1 MTMDLLNSIWNLMP
15 VTLAQSL
22 MYALVALGVM
32 VPFRLLGFPDLS
44 SEGAFPLG
52 GCLCAALLLSG
63 IHPVVATLAAIAS
76 GALVGAT
83 TALIHL
89 KLRINSLLAGIL
101 VFTALYS
108 VNLRILG
115 KANVA
120 MFNIDNLFT
129 LVNPAILSAVSLQI
143 AWFAV
148 LAAVVLAALWW
159 LLRTEA
165 GAALRAVGVNPEL
178 APSLGISIWAY
189 TIAGVALANALSAL
203 AGAMVVQLQGYADVG
218 MGFGILINGLA
229 GLVIGEAIVGR
240 ATVTRQLMAPVVGAI
255 VYYQVTSLGL
265 AMGLH
270 PSDLKLATAVFVL
283 LTLALPGF
291 RRGGARDVVRA

>member
-1 MTMDLLNSIWNLMP
+1 MELLHSIWNLMP

-32 VPFRLLGFPDLS
+32 IPFRLLGFPDLS

-52 GCLCAALLLSG
+52 GCLCAALLLAG
-63 IHPVVATLAAIAS
+63 VHPVVATLAAVVS
-76 GALVGAT
+76 GALVGAA

-120 MFNIDNLFT
+120 MFTIDNIFT
-129 LVNPAILSAVSLQI
+129 LVNPAILTTVALQI
-143 AWFAV
+143 AWFAG
-148 LAAVVLAALWW
+148 LASVVVAALWW

-240 ATVTRQLMAPVVGAI
+240 TTITRQLMAPVVGAV

-270 PSDLKLATAVFVL
+270 PSDLKLATAAFVL

-291 RRGGARDVVRA
+291 RRGGGRDVVRA

>member
-1 MTMDLLNSIWNLMP
+1 MELLNSVWNLVP

-32 VPFRLLGFPDLS
+32 IPFRLLGFPDLS

-52 GCLCAALLLSG
+52 GCLCAALLLAG
-63 IHPVVATLAAIAS
+63 AHPVLATVAAVAA

-120 MFNIDNLFT
+120 MFNVDNIFS
-129 LVNPAILSAVSLQI
+129 LVSPAIVTTVSLQI

-148 LAAVVLAALWW
+148 LAVVVVAVLWW

-178 APSLGISIWAY
+178 APSLGISIWFY
-189 TIAGVALANALSAL
+189 TIAGVALANALSAM

-240 ATVTRQLMAPVVGAI
+240 ASITRQLMAPVVGAI
-255 VYYQVTSLGL
+255 VYYQMTSFGL

-270 PSDLKLATAVFVL
+270 PSDLKLATAAFVL
-283 LTLALPGF
+283 LTLAIPGL
-291 RRGGARDVVRA
+291 RRGSGSGRDVVRA

>member
-1 MTMDLLNSIWNLMP
+1 MELLNSVWNLMP

-32 VPFRLLGFPDLS
+32 IPFRLLGFPDLS

-52 GCLCAALLLSG
+52 GCMCAALLLSG
-63 IHPVVATLAAIAS
+63 VHPVLATLAAVAS
-76 GALVGAT
+76 GAVVGAA

-120 MFNIDNLFT
+120 MFNVDNIFT
-129 LVNPAILSAVSLQI
+129 MVSPSILSRVPLQI
-143 AWFAV
+143 AWFAL
-148 LAAVVLAALWW
+148 LAALVLMVLWW

-203 AGAMVVQLQGYADVG
+203 AGSMVVQLQGYADVG

-240 ATVTRQLMAPVVGAI
+240 NTVPRQLLAPVVGAV

-291 RRGGARDVVRA
+291 QRGSGRDVVRA

>member
-1 MTMDLLNSIWNLMP
+1 MMELLLSIWNLVP

-22 MYALVALGVM
+22 IYALVALGVM

-52 GCLCAALLLSG
+52 GCLCAALLLANL
-63 IHPVVATLAAIAS
+63 HPVLATLLAVVA

-89 KLRINSLLAGIL
+89 RLRINSLLAGIL

-120 MFNIDNLFT
+120 LFNVDGIFN
-129 LVNPAILSAVSLQI
+129 LVNPAILSSVPLQI
-143 AWFAV
+143 AWFGA
-148 LAAVVLAALWW
+148 LIAVVLAALWW
-159 LLRTEA
+159 LLGTEA
-165 GAALRAVGVNPEL
+165 GAALRAVGVNPDL

-189 TIAGVALANALSAL
+189 TIAGVALANGLSAL

-229 GLVIGEAIVGR
+229 GLVIGEAILGR
-240 ATVTRQLMAPVVGAI
+240 ATVTRQLLAPLLGAV

-270 PSDLKLATAVFVL
+270 PSDLKLATACFVL
-283 LTLALPGF
+283 LTLAVPGL
-291 RRGGARDVVRA
+291 RRGGGGRDVVRA

>member
-1 MTMDLLNSIWNLMP
+1 MELLFSVWNLMP

-32 VPFRLLGFPDLS
+32 IPFRLLGFPDLS

-52 GCLCAALLLSG
+52 GCLCAALLLAG
-63 IHPVVATLAAIAS
+63 VHPVLATLGAIAAGGVA
-76 GALVGAT
+76 GAA

-89 KLRINSLLAGIL
+89 RLRINSLLAGIL

-120 MFNIDNLFT
+120 LFSVDGIFN
-129 LVNPAILSAVSLQI
+129 VVSPAILTSVPLQI
-143 AWFAV
+143 LWFAV
-148 LAAVVLAALWW
+148 LAALVLAGLFWF
-159 LLRTEA
+159 LCTEA

-178 APSLGISIWAY
+178 APSLGISIWTF

-229 GLVIGEAIVGR
+229 GLVIGEAILGR
-240 ATVTRQLMAPVVGAI
+240 ATIGRQLLAPVLGAV
-255 VYYQVTSLGL
+255 VYYQVASLGL

-270 PSDLKLATAVFVL
+270 PSDLKLGTAGFVL
-283 LTLALPGF
+283 LVLALPGF
-291 RRGGARDVVRA
+291 RRGGGRDAMRA

>member
-1 MTMDLLNSIWNLMP
+1 MGELLLSIWNLVP

-32 VPFRLLGFPDLS
+32 IPFRLLGFPDLS

-52 GCLCAALLLSG
+52 GCLCAALLLAG
-63 IHPVVATLAAIAS
+63 LHPVLATLAALAC

-83 TALIHL
+83 TAWIHL

-120 MFNIDNLFT
+120 MFNIDNIFT
-129 LVNPAILSAVSLQI
+129 LVSPLILTAVSLQI
-143 AWFAV
+143 AWFAA
-148 LAAVVLAALWW
+148 LAALVLSLLWW

-189 TIAGVALANALSAL
+189 TIGGVALANALSAM

-240 ATVTRQLMAPVVGAI
+240 ASVTRQLLAPVLGAV
-255 VYYQVTSLGL
+255 VYYQMTSLGL

-270 PSDLKLATAVFVL
+270 PSDLKLATAAFVL
-283 LTLALPGF
+283 LTLAMPGL
-291 RRGGARDVVRA
+291 RRGSGRDVVRA

>member
-1 MTMDLLNSIWNLMP
+1 MMELLSSIWNLVP

-32 VPFRLLGFPDLS
+32 IPFRLLGFPDLS

-52 GCLCAALLLSG
+52 GCLCAALLLAG
-63 IHPVVATLAAIAS
+63 IHPVPATLVAIVA
-76 GALVGAT
+76 GALVGSA

-120 MFNIDNLFT
+120 LFSVDNIFT
-129 LVNPAILSAVSLQI
+129 LVSPRILTSVALQI

-148 LAAVVLAALWW
+148 LAALVLAVLWG

-178 APSLGISIWAY
+178 APSLGISIWGY

-240 ATVTRQLMAPVVGAI
+240 ATITRQLLAPLVGAI
-255 VYYQVTSLGL
+255 VYYQMTSLGL

-270 PSDLKLATAVFVL
+270 PSDLKLATAAFVL
-283 LTLALPGF
+283 ITLAMPGL
-291 RRGGARDVVRA
+291 RRGGTRDVVRA

>member
-1 MTMDLLNSIWNLMP
+1 MDVLMSIWNLVP

-32 VPFRLLGFPDLS
+32 IPFRLLGFPDLS

-52 GCLCAALLLSG
+52 GCLCAALLLAG
-63 IHPVVATLAAIAS
+63 VHPVLATLAAIV
-76 GALVGAT
+76 GGMLVGAT

-120 MFNIDNLFT
+120 MFDVANIFS
-129 LVNPAILSAVSLQI
+129 LVNPAIVTSVTLQI

-148 LAAVVLAALWW
+148 LAIVVVAVLWW

-178 APSLGISIWAY
+178 APSLGINIWFY
-189 TIAGVALANALSAL
+189 TIAGVALANALSAM

-240 ATVTRQLMAPVVGAI
+240 ANITRQLLAPVIGAI
-255 VYYQVTSLGL
+255 VYYQMTSLGL

-270 PSDLKLATAVFVL
+270 PSDLKLATAAFVL
-283 LTLALPGF
+283 LTLALPGL
-291 RRGGARDVVRA
+291 RRSSGSGRDVVRA

>member
-1 MTMDLLNSIWNLMP
+1 MELLHSIWNLMP

-22 MYALVALGVM
+22 IYALVALGVM
-32 VPFRLLGFPDLS
+32 IPFRILGFPDLT

-52 GCLCAALLLSG
+52 GCLCAALLLAG
-63 IHPVVATLAAIAS
+63 VHPLIATGVALVA
-76 GALVGAT
+76 GALAGAT

-101 VFTALYS
+101 VFTALYT
-108 VNLRILG
+108 VNLRVLG
-115 KANVA
+115 KSNVA
-120 MFNIDNLFT
+120 MFSIDNLFT
-129 LVNPAILSAVSLQI
+129 LISPAILTSVPLQI
-143 AWFAV
+143 GWFGVLTALV
-148 LAAVVLAALWW
+148 LALLWW

-178 APSLGISIWAY
+178 APSLGISIWFN

-240 ATVTRQLMAPVVGAI
+240 SSMTRQLLAPVIGAV
-255 VYYQVTSLGL
+255 VYSQMTSLGL

-283 LTLALPGF
+283 ITLALPGF
-291 RRGGARDVVRA
+291 NRAGGRDVVRA

>member
-1 MTMDLLNSIWNLMP
+1 MGELLLSIWNLVP

-32 VPFRLLGFPDLS
+32 IPFRLLGFPDLS

-52 GCLCAALLLSG
+52 GCLCAALLLAG
-63 IHPVVATLAAIAS
+63 LHPVLATLAALAC

-83 TALIHL
+83 TAWIHL

-120 MFNIDNLFT
+120 MFNIDNIFT
-129 LVNPAILSAVSLQI
+129 LVSPLILTAVSLQI
-143 AWFAV
+143 AWFAA
-148 LAAVVLAALWW
+148 LAALVLWFLWW

-189 TIAGVALANALSAL
+189 TIGGVALANALSAM

-240 ATVTRQLMAPVVGAI
+240 ASVTRQLLAPVLGAV
-255 VYYQVTSLGL
+255 VYYQMTSLGL

-270 PSDLKLATAVFVL
+270 PSDLKLATAAFVL
-283 LTLALPGF
+283 LTLAMPGL
-291 RRGGARDVVRA
+291 RRSSGRDVVRA

>member
-1 MTMDLLNSIWNLMP
+1 MGELLLSIWNLVP

-32 VPFRLLGFPDLS
+32 IPFRLLGFPDLS

-52 GCLCAALLLSG
+52 GCLCAALLLAG
-63 IHPVVATLAAIAS
+63 LHPVLATLAALAC

-83 TALIHL
+83 TAWIHL

-120 MFNIDNLFT
+120 MFNIDNIFT
-129 LVNPAILSAVSLQI
+129 LVSPLILTAVSLQI
-143 AWFAV
+143 AWFAA
-148 LAAVVLAALWW
+148 LAALVLSLLWW

-189 TIAGVALANALSAL
+189 TIGGVALANALSAM

-229 GLVIGEAIVGR
+229 GLVIGEAILGR
-240 ATVTRQLMAPVVGAI
+240 ASVTRQLLAPVLGAV
-255 VYYQVTSLGL
+255 VYYQMTSLGL

-270 PSDLKLATAVFVL
+270 PSDLKLATAAFVL
-283 LTLALPGF
+283 LTLAMPGL
-291 RRGGARDVVRA
+291 RRSSGRDVVRA

>member
-1 MTMDLLNSIWNLMP
+1 MELLHSIWNLMP

-22 MYALVALGVM
+22 IYALVALGVM
-32 VPFRLLGFPDLS
+32 IPFRILGFPDLT

-52 GCLCAALLLSG
+52 GCLCAALLLAG
-63 IHPVVATLAAIAS
+63 VHPLIATGVALVA
-76 GALVGAT
+76 GALAGAT

-101 VFTALYS
+101 VFTALYT
-108 VNLRILG
+108 VNLRVLG
-115 KANVA
+115 KSNVA
-120 MFNIDNLFT
+120 MFSIDNLFT
-129 LVNPAILSAVSLQI
+129 LISPAILTSVPLQI
-143 AWFAV
+143 GWFGVLTALV
-148 LAAVVLAALWW
+148 LALLWW

-178 APSLGISIWAY
+178 APSLGISIWFN
-189 TIAGVALANALSAL
+189 TIAGVALANALRAL

-240 ATVTRQLMAPVVGAI
+240 SSMTRQLLAPVIGAV
-255 VYYQVTSLGL
+255 VYYQMTSLGL

-283 LTLALPGF
+283 ITLALPGF
-291 RRGGARDVVRA
+291 NRAGGRDVVRA